1 LQSVNAP
8 SSFNDSCC
16 RVFIE
21 RSSQLHMASKSENRN
36 RLFIRLFINSSNMSQ
51 SKRHLLLS
59 KRVGPFVFVVLLILA
74 VNRSAMLE
82 SDGLNFKFV
91 VRKSSNRTMSVAT
104 KEPRIL
110 VAYSAPTRIPTNLSD
125 DSKGELYI
133 RNFDYFLDHGI
144 DCTSQDTVIVLTD
157 VVLDHYRSR
166 LQALDEQCQLNHHR
180 VFVHVRQDKCWDME
194 SVRQIFY
201 EFDKVNLTKLD
212 YFVYVN
218 CGLSGPSN
226 TANWTRHF
234 TSLLTDKVKMAGLTI
249 NCQTFGPH
257 VQSMLFA
264 LDAVGLQI
272 IRDAKSAFDCEGKH
286 LNAMGIAKYY
296 EAGMS
301 QAIFSQGYGIASF
314 MMPIVI
320 LNQSEGCS
328 RGDLWRS
335 GRLKRAFGRRIPT
348 LNETLFFKTSR
359 LIPEEIA
366 REINYT
372 GATIWS

>member
-1 LQSVNAP
+1 L
-8 SSFNDSCC
+8 
-16 RVFIE
+16 
-21 RSSQLHMASKSENRN
+21 LTASKSEQKQ
-36 RLFIRLFINSSNMSQ
+36 IIHSANMSLLSQ
-51 SKRHLLLS
+51 QHLLWNVLWS
-59 KRVGPFVFVVLLILA
+59 KTVGLVVFVLLLVMLVRT
-74 VNRSAMLE
+74 VNLSDMLE
-82 SDGLNFKFV
+82 SDGLKFKSV
-91 VRKSSNRTMSVAT
+91 VRKASNRTTSVAT
-104 KEPRIL
+104 TAPRIL
-110 VAYSAPTRIPTNLSD
+110 VAYSAPTRIPTNMSE

-157 VVLDHYRSR
+157 VVLEQYRGR
-166 LQALDEQCQLNHHR
+166 LQALDEQCQLDHHR

-194 SVRQIFY
+194 SVRQVFY
-201 EFDKVNLTKLD
+201 EFDKVDLTKLD

-218 CGLSGPSN
+218 CGLSGPPH

-234 TSLLTDKVKMAGLTI
+234 TSLLTDKIKMAGLTI

-272 IRDAKSAFDCEGKH
+272 IRDAKSAFDCEGMQ
-286 LNAMGIAKYY
+286 LGDMGIAKYY

-314 MMPIVI
+314 MVPIVI
-320 LNQSEGCS
+320 LNQTESCN
-328 RGDLWRS
+328 RADVWRA

-372 GATIWS
+372 GAAIWS